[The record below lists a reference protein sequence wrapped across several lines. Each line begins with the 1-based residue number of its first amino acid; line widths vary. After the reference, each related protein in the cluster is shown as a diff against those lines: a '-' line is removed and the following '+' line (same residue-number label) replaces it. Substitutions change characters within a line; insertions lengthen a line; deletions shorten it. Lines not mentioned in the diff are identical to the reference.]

1 MEEDHA
7 VIASVTPCPHDV
19 SKVEATEDSKTM
31 SNRTIPTLISKTAVA
46 EAIGTTAPL
55 TAPIMQLLEELA
67 QVIAALSDA
76 QYVHRPMS
84 VMPSHIGGHVRHSLD
99 HVQALLAA
107 TATGRLNFDH
117 RERGT
122 AIETNRSA
130 ALEAI
135 EKLIGELRELQ
146 PLVLEVPMTLHM
158 MMHADARPIELSTTF
173 AREAGFVLSHTIHH
187 NAIISAMVKTLGG
200 WLPPHF
206 GYAPSTIDYQGKSSC
221 APSASSR

>member
-1 MEEDHA
+1 
-7 VIASVTPCPHDV
+7 
-19 SKVEATEDSKTM
+19 M
-31 SNRTIPTLISKTAVA
+31 SNRTILSLIGTGADA
-46 EAIGTTAPL
+46 EAMCRIALL
-55 TAPIMQLLEELA
+55 TAPIVQLLDELA

-84 VMPSHIGGHVRHSLD
+84 VIPSHIGGHVRHSLD

-122 AIETNRSA
+122 AIETSRGA

-135 EKLIGELRELQ
+135 EKLIGDLRSLH

-158 MMHADARPIELSTTF
+158 MMHADARPVELSTTF
-173 AREAGFVLSHTIHH
+173 TREAGFVLSHTIHH